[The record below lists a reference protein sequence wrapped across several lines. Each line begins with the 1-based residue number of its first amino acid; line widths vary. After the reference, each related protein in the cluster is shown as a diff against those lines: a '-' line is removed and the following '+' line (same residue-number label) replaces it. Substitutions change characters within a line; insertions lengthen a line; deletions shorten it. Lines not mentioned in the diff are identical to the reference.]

1 MKQIHKTFCAMATI
15 GFCLLTPPAHAELFG
30 DLIGIGVQV
39 GGKLT
44 GAAIDKMTEK
54 SPEELAQEREERD
67 RQMAAQMERDLATI
81 EAQPNLRPIDRE
93 RLILK
98 YREMYAKNKDFEEFL
113 KRSDAQKRAERDKL
127 FTAGGLTGVV
137 GNAAANQAGTHVALK
152 EADLAANDPA
162 AYKNMQKAQ
171 EAQNVANTLSAAEKT
186 AEILSQPGEQ
196 PASAVVAATHNG
208 DIPAT
213 GDAFAPDMGKKIWIK
228 FEGSSEQTEQFRKAL
243 VERGHVL
250 AESQDSAE
258 VTYLVQ
264 GEYSIPDTGLYNGMI
279 VPVGKI
285 LDNPSEEIT
294 PPEKKTSGSI
304 KRGLSTFMLV
314 AAGQQ
319 VPKEAQDNRYR
330 QKVLLVLARQ
340 PKDGKETRVSVVSTT
355 ESEKIEATVLAKKSL
370 DDMQSLLGIQTPQNG
385 AGS

>member
-1 MKQIHKTFCAMATI
+1 MKLNHKPFCAMATI
-15 GFCLLTPPAHAELFG
+15 VFCLLTPLAHAELFG
-30 DLIGIGVQV
+30 DLIGIGMQV

-54 SPEELAQEREERD
+54 SPEELAQEQAEKD
-67 RQMAAQMERDLATI
+67 RKMAAQLDRDIASI

-98 YREMYAKNKDFEEFL
+98 LKEMYAQSKEGEEFL
-113 KRSDAQKRAERDKL
+113 KRVDAQKRAERDKL
-127 FTAGGLTGVV
+127 FTVGGFTGVV
-137 GNAAANQAGTHVALK
+137 GTAATNQAGTHIALK

-162 AYKNMQKAQ
+162 AYKNIQNAQ

-196 PASAVVAATHNG
+196 SASAVVAATHNG
-208 DIPAT
+208 TLSGT
-213 GDAFAPDMGKKIWIK
+213 GDAFAPDMGKKIWIE
-228 FEGSSEQTEQFRKAL
+228 FEGSSEQTEHFRKAL

-250 AESQDSAE
+250 AESQDNAE
-258 VTYLVQ
+258 VKYLVQ

-340 PKDGKETRVSVVSTT
+340 PKDGMETRVSVVSST
-355 ESEKIEATVLAKKSL
+355 ESEKIEATVLAQKSL
-370 DDMQSLLGIQTPQNG
+370 DDMQSLLV
-385 AGS
+385 

>member
-1 MKQIHKTFCAMATI
+1 
-15 GFCLLTPPAHAELFG
+15 
-30 DLIGIGVQV
+30 
-39 GGKLT
+39 
-44 GAAIDKMTEK
+44 
-54 SPEELAQEREERD
+54 
-67 RQMAAQMERDLATI
+67 
-81 EAQPNLRPIDRE
+81 
-93 RLILK
+93 
-98 YREMYAKNKDFEEFL
+98 
-113 KRSDAQKRAERDKL
+113 
-127 FTAGGLTGVV
+127 
-137 GNAAANQAGTHVALK
+137 
-152 EADLAANDPA
+152 
-162 AYKNMQKAQ
+162 
-171 EAQNVANTLSAAEKT
+171 
-186 AEILSQPGEQ
+186 
-196 PASAVVAATHNG
+196 
-208 DIPAT
+208 
-213 GDAFAPDMGKKIWIK
+213 MGKKIWIE
-228 FEGSSEQTEQFRKAL
+228 FEGSSEQTEHFRKAL

-258 VTYLVQ
+258 VKYLVQ
-264 GEYSIPDTGLYNGMI
+264 GEYSIPDTGLYKGMI